1 MLKIRVNNA
10 AKYFL
15 ILAVCA
21 IAFVDTPAIS
31 RQDIKDIPNATSIS
45 VLTGDKALKSNAG
58 SEILVYSFAPE
69 SKAPAFRFLLQ
80 GGMHGNESQAS
91 QFVLWIAKRYARGE
105 SLLNQLATDD
115 IAIDFVP
122 YLNPDGVTE
131 NNRYNARGVNLNR
144 NFDVLWGITRENPG
158 EKSFS
163 EPETKA
169 LKKLFEKQKYTA
181 AVDVHGYINWIVAP
195 SAPQALKVAGHKV
208 TKKQINTYNA
218 WTQAIRKNMPM
229 LQGYQYKTGAELG
242 DGGAF
247 EDWAFWKHNTLSY
260 CLELETWF
268 RFVPTK
274 KRQFNDLNQPT
285 YGKVDKYAQ
294 YETFVYRMF
303 QEAIA
308 IKKAGDDPSEMAS
321 N

>member
-1 MLKIRVNNA
+1 MKT
-10 AKYFL
+10 AKLVL
-15 ILAVCA
+15 ILAVTVL
-21 IAFVDTPAIS
+21 IFNGTPANS
-31 RQDIKDIPNATSIS
+31 KQDIKAIPNTTSIS
-45 VLTGDKALKSNAG
+45 AMTGDKSLKSSAG

-69 SKAPAFRFLLQ
+69 NKEPAFRFLMQ
-80 GGMHGNESQAS
+80 GGLHGNESQAS
-91 QFVLWIAKRYARGE
+91 LFVLWIAKRYARGE
-105 SLLNQLATDD
+105 SLLNQLASDD

-122 YLNPDGVTE
+122 YMNPDGVAE

-163 EPETKA
+163 EPESKA
-169 LKKLFEKQKYTA
+169 IKKLFEKQKYTA

-195 SAPQALKVAGHKV
+195 SAPEALKAAGHKV
-208 TKKQINTYNA
+208 TKKQIGTYNA

-229 LQGYQYKTGAELG
+229 LSGYQFKTGAVLG
-242 DGGAF
+242 NGGAF

-260 CLELETWF
+260 CLELESWF
-268 RFVPTK
+268 RFVPSK
-274 KRQFNDLNQPT
+274 KRQFNNINQPS

-308 IKKAGDDPSEMAS
+308 IKKSGTDPAQMAAK
-321 N
+321 